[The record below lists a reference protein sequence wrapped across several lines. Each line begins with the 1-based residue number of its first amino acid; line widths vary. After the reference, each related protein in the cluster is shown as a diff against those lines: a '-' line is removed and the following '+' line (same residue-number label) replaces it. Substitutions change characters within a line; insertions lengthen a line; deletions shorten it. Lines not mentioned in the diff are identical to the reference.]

1 MTTMR
6 ELSQRAI
13 AFATSLSLSAAALP
27 PVAHAQFFSDDV
39 VARCAQIVGQ
49 MRFEGMPAERN
60 HSMMMLSC
68 QAKGGSIPGSFEG
81 RAASLP
87 RAGKTR

>member
-6 ELSQRAI
+6 ESCQRTI
-13 AFATSLSLSAAALP
+13 AFAILFSLSAAPLSPPAL
-27 PVAHAQFFSDDV
+27 AQFFSDDV
-39 VARCAQIVGQ
+39 VARCAQIVGR

-68 QAKGGSIPGSFEG
+68 EANGGSIPGSFEG

-87 RAGKTR
+87 RAGTTR